1 MTTAID
7 SPVAIVTGG
16 SRGIGR
22 AVVEALARSGAIVH
36 FTYVSNEACATQV
49 ARELTEQGQRAIASR
64 VDACDRGAV
73 TAFVQGVIERHG
85 SLSLLVN
92 NAAITRDR
100 LLVRMSDEEW
110 DAVLDT
116 ALGGMFAA
124 SRAAARQMMRQRSGR
139 ILNVSSVSALTGIA
153 GQTNYAA
160 TKAAMLGFTR
170 ALAKELAG
178 YGVCVN
184 AIAPGFVDTDML
196 SGFSDAQ
203 RTDAIA
209 RVPMRRFGTTDEIAE
224 LVDYLGLRA
233 PAYLT
238 GQTLVVDGGLTS

>member
-1 MTTAID
+1 MITVN
-7 SPVAIVTGG
+7 SPIAIVTGG

-22 AVVEALARSGAIVH
+22 AVVQTLARAGFVVH
-36 FTYVSNEACATQV
+36 FTYVNNEAAASEL
-49 ARELTEQGQRAIASR
+49 ARDLAGQGHPTIASR
-64 VDACDRGAV
+64 VDACDRLAV
-73 TAFVQGVIERHG
+73 TTFVEGVIERHG

-100 LLVRMSDEEW
+100 LLVRMPDEEW
-110 DAVLDT
+110 DEVMDT
-116 ALGGMFAA
+116 ALRGMFAA

-153 GQTNYAA
+153 GQTSYASA
-160 TKAAMLGFTR
+160 KAAMLGFTR

-184 AIAPGFVDTDML
+184 AIAPGFVETDML

-203 RTDAIA
+203 RTAAIA
-209 RVPMRRFGTTDEIAE
+209 RVPMRRFGTAEEIAE
-224 LVDYLGLRA
+224 LIGYLGTRA